1 MADEIKLSNSGRSNL
16 RPDALTGQIETG
28 DALVAIFSDFWQ
40 SEASRIS
47 DQHHSKNA
55 NVSGNES
62 AAIIENN
69 DIKTS
74 DITTDIATIERLPE
88 PENDDTKAKSMEDV
102 IQHGKLSEI
111 SKIFQNYLV
120 FPTEAAAKTVNSIQV
135 VDIPNTGNLIA
146 EYVNNPNK
154 IQNLPNEAAMPN
166 DGSLKLEP
174 MSLYHK
180 AEIVSPN
187 ASEFLPLY
195 DFVNDRAA
203 PSHEEAGERN
213 LTDISVE
220 FSWHAASDP
229 ADNIVISTFE
239 ELKVNN
245 YRIDYQNLDLSK
257 PSSDFFSY
265 QNIGMTVDRAVIAKP
280 IDDTQILFDAP
291 NQSGIF
297 KSIIASDDIHAN
309 PHMAQVLLRNSASHM
324 KNNTFLEF
332 ISYGEELGETKYLD
346 ISRLETSPTIIPK
359 LKTTEPNS
367 YANLEHPPQILLD
380 GKTEKAIAPA
390 LGVYVAKGADITVSD
405 NKNKHTNVQSQVIR
419 VDMLKKTWEQQ
430 IVSKLVSGIKENAP
444 SIDLILQPKKLGEVS
459 VQIVR
464 DANNVSIKL
473 TSESENIANLFKA
486 TEIQLETLLA
496 QNGMKLAGFTVR
508 YDNQG
513 RDNRNSQQS
522 NNSKNGM
529 LLKKKS
535 EKSVQNDLK
544 TESVATRRHV
554 GDYDYLV

>member
-111 SKIFQNYLV
+111 SKIFQNYLF
-120 FPTEAAAKTVNSIQV
+120 FPTEAAARTVNSIQV

-405 NKNKHTNVQSQVIR
+405 NKNKHTNVQSKVIR

>member
-28 DALVAIFSDFWQ
+28 DALVAIFSDIWQ

-111 SKIFQNYLV
+111 SKIFQNYLF

-332 ISYGEELGETKYLD
+332 ISYGEELGKTKYLD

-405 NKNKHTNVQSQVIR
+405 NKNKHTNVQSKVIR

>member
-111 SKIFQNYLV
+111 SKIFQNYLF

-220 FSWHAASDP
+220 FSWYAASDP
-229 ADNIVISTFE
+229 ADNIVFSTFE

-405 NKNKHTNVQSQVIR
+405 NKNKHTNVQSKVIR

>member
-111 SKIFQNYLV
+111 SKIFQNYLF

-245 YRIDYQNLDLSK
+245 YRIDYQSLDLSK

-405 NKNKHTNVQSQVIR
+405 NKNKHTNVQSKVIR

>member
-111 SKIFQNYLV
+111 SKIFQNYLF

-166 DGSLKLEP
+166 DGSLKVEP
-174 MSLYHK
+174 MSLYPK

-332 ISYGEELGETKYLD
+332 ISYGEELGKTKYLD

-405 NKNKHTNVQSQVIR
+405 NKNKHTNVQSKVIR

>member
-111 SKIFQNYLV
+111 SKIFQNYLF

-346 ISRLETSPTIIPK
+346 ISRLETSPTIITK

-405 NKNKHTNVQSQVIR
+405 NKNKHTNVQSKVIR

>member
-111 SKIFQNYLV
+111 SKIFQNYLF
-120 FPTEAAAKTVNSIQV
+120 FPIEAAAKTVNSIQV

-174 MSLYHK
+174 ISLYHK

-280 IDDTQILFDAP
+280 IDDTQILFDAR

-405 NKNKHTNVQSQVIR
+405 NKNKHTNVQSKVIR

>member
-111 SKIFQNYLV
+111 SKIFQNYLF

-245 YRIDYQNLDLSK
+245 YRIDYQHLDLSK

-280 IDDTQILFDAP
+280 IDDTQILFDAR

-405 NKNKHTNVQSQVIR
+405 NKNKHTNVQSKVIR

>member
-111 SKIFQNYLV
+111 SKIFQNYLF

-229 ADNIVISTFE
+229 ADNIVFSTFE

-265 QNIGMTVDRAVIAKP
+265 QNIGMPVDRAVIAKP

-332 ISYGEELGETKYLD
+332 ISYGEELGKTKYLD

-405 NKNKHTNVQSQVIR
+405 NKNKHTNVQSKVIR

>member
-111 SKIFQNYLV
+111 SKIFQNYLF
-120 FPTEAAAKTVNSIQV
+120 FPTEAVAKTVNSIQV

-405 NKNKHTNVQSQVIR
+405 NKNKHTNVQSKVIR

>member
-111 SKIFQNYLV
+111 SKIFQNYLF

-229 ADNIVISTFE
+229 ANNIVISTFE

-332 ISYGEELGETKYLD
+332 ISYGEELGETRYLD

-405 NKNKHTNVQSQVIR
+405 NKNKHTNVQSKVIR

>member
-111 SKIFQNYLV
+111 SKIFQNYLF

-213 LTDISVE
+213 LTDISIE

-280 IDDTQILFDAP
+280 IDDTQILFDAR

-332 ISYGEELGETKYLD
+332 ISYGGELSETKYLD

-390 LGVYVAKGADITVSD
+390 LGVYVDKGADITVSD
-405 NKNKHTNVQSQVIR
+405 NKNKHTNVQSKVIR

>member
-111 SKIFQNYLV
+111 SKIFQNYLF

-324 KNNTFLEF
+324 KDNTFLEF
-332 ISYGEELGETKYLD
+332 ISYGEELGKTKYLD

-405 NKNKHTNVQSQVIR
+405 NKNKHTNVQSKVIR

>member
-88 PENDDTKAKSMEDV
+88 PENDYTKAKSMEDV

-111 SKIFQNYLV
+111 SKIFQNYLF

-405 NKNKHTNVQSQVIR
+405 NKNKHTNVQSKVIR

>member
-111 SKIFQNYLV
+111 SKIFQNYLF

-332 ISYGEELGETKYLD
+332 ISYGEELGKTKYFD

-405 NKNKHTNVQSQVIR
+405 NKNKHTNVQSKVIR

>member
-111 SKIFQNYLV
+111 SKIFQNYLF

-280 IDDTQILFDAP
+280 IDDTQILFDAR

-405 NKNKHTNVQSQVIR
+405 NKNKHTNVQSKVIR

>member
-55 NVSGNES
+55 NGSGNES

-111 SKIFQNYLV
+111 SKIFQNYLF
-120 FPTEAAAKTVNSIQV
+120 FPTEAVAKTVNSIQV

-280 IDDTQILFDAP
+280 IDDTQILFDAR

-405 NKNKHTNVQSQVIR
+405 NKNKHTNVQSKVIR

-522 NNSKNGM
+522 NNSKNGI

>member
-111 SKIFQNYLV
+111 SKIFQNYLF

-280 IDDTQILFDAP
+280 IDDTQILFDAR

>member
-111 SKIFQNYLV
+111 SKIFQNYLF

-280 IDDTQILFDAP
+280 IDDTQILFDAR

-405 NKNKHTNVQSQVIR
+405 NKNKHTNVQSKVIR

-486 TEIQLETLLA
+486 TEIQIETLLA

>member
-1 MADEIKLSNSGRSNL
+1 
-16 RPDALTGQIETG
+16 
-28 DALVAIFSDFWQ
+28 
-40 SEASRIS
+40 
-47 DQHHSKNA
+47 
-55 NVSGNES
+55 
-62 AAIIENN
+62 
-69 DIKTS
+69 
-74 DITTDIATIERLPE
+74 
-88 PENDDTKAKSMEDV
+88 
-102 IQHGKLSEI
+102 
-111 SKIFQNYLV
+111 
-120 FPTEAAAKTVNSIQV
+120 
-135 VDIPNTGNLIA
+135 
-146 EYVNNPNK
+146 
-154 IQNLPNEAAMPN
+154 
-166 DGSLKLEP
+166 
-174 MSLYHK
+174 
-180 AEIVSPN
+180 
-187 ASEFLPLY
+187 
-195 DFVNDRAA
+195 
-203 PSHEEAGERN
+203 
-213 LTDISVE
+213 
-220 FSWHAASDP
+220 
-229 ADNIVISTFE
+229 
-239 ELKVNN
+239 
-245 YRIDYQNLDLSK
+245 
-257 PSSDFFSY
+257 
-265 QNIGMTVDRAVIAKP
+265 MTVDRAVIAKP
-280 IDDTQILFDAP
+280 IDDTQILFDAR

-309 PHMAQVLLRNSASHM
+309 PHMAQVLLRNSASHL

-390 LGVYVAKGADITVSD
+390 LGVYVAKGVDITVSD
-405 NKNKHTNVQSQVIR
+405 NKNKHTNVQSKVIR

-522 NNSKNGM
+522 NNSKNGI

>member
-280 IDDTQILFDAP
+280 IDDTQILFDAR

-405 NKNKHTNVQSQVIR
+405 NKNKHTNVQSKVIR

>member
-111 SKIFQNYLV
+111 SKIFQNYLF

-324 KNNTFLEF
+324 KDNTFLEF
-332 ISYGEELGETKYLD
+332 ISYGEELGKTKYLD

>member
-111 SKIFQNYLV
+111 SKIFQNYLF

-280 IDDTQILFDAP
+280 IDDTQILFDAR

-332 ISYGEELGETKYLD
+332 ISYGEELGKTKYLD

-405 NKNKHTNVQSQVIR
+405 NKNKHTNVQSKVIR

-522 NNSKNGM
+522 SNSKNGM

>member
-111 SKIFQNYLV
+111 SKIFQNYLF

-405 NKNKHTNVQSQVIR
+405 NKNQHTNVQSKVIR

>member
-16 RPDALTGQIETG
+16 RPDALKGQIETG

-111 SKIFQNYLV
+111 SKIFQNYLF

-405 NKNKHTNVQSQVIR
+405 NKNKHTNVQSKVIR

-522 NNSKNGM
+522 NNSKNGI

>member
-111 SKIFQNYLV
+111 SKIFQNYLF

-405 NKNKHTNVQSQVIR
+405 NKNKHTNVQSMVIR

>member
-111 SKIFQNYLV
+111 SKIFQNYLF

-332 ISYGEELGETKYLD
+332 ISYGEELGKTKYLD

-405 NKNKHTNVQSQVIR
+405 NKNKHTNVQSKVIR

>member
-111 SKIFQNYLV
+111 SKIFQNYLF

-187 ASEFLPLY
+187 ASEFLPFY
-195 DFVNDRAA
+195 DFGKDRAA

-280 IDDTQILFDAP
+280 IDDTQILFDAR

-405 NKNKHTNVQSQVIR
+405 NKNKHTNVQSKVIR

-522 NNSKNGM
+522 SNSKNGM

>member
-28 DALVAIFSDFWQ
+28 DALIAIFSDFWQ

-111 SKIFQNYLV
+111 SKIFQNYLF

-405 NKNKHTNVQSQVIR
+405 NKNKHTNVQSKVIR

>member
-111 SKIFQNYLV
+111 SKIFQNYLF

-135 VDIPNTGNLIA
+135 VDIPNTGNVIA

-405 NKNKHTNVQSQVIR
+405 NKNKHTNVQSKVIR

>member
-111 SKIFQNYLV
+111 SKIFQNYLF

-405 NKNKHTNVQSQVIR
+405 NKNKHTNVQSKVIR

>member
-405 NKNKHTNVQSQVIR
+405 NKNKHTNVQSKVIR

>member
-111 SKIFQNYLV
+111 SKIFQNYLF

-174 MSLYHK
+174 MSLHHK
-180 AEIVSPN
+180 AEIFSPN

-405 NKNKHTNVQSQVIR
+405 NKNKHTNVQSKVIR

>member
-111 SKIFQNYLV
+111 SKIFQNYLF

-203 PSHEEAGERN
+203 PSHEEAGKRN

-332 ISYGEELGETKYLD
+332 ISYGEELGKTKYLD

-405 NKNKHTNVQSQVIR
+405 NKNKHTNVQSKVIR

>member
-111 SKIFQNYLV
+111 SKIFQNYLF

-180 AEIVSPN
+180 AEIVSSN

-309 PHMAQVLLRNSASHM
+309 PHMAQVSLRNSASHM

-332 ISYGEELGETKYLD
+332 ISYGEELGETRYLD

-405 NKNKHTNVQSQVIR
+405 NKNKHTNVQSKVIR